1 MRRARALGGVVG
13 IVLVLVVAL
22 VAATAGSGALAPQR
36 TLVVEDTET
45 GETYLTVPVANG
57 TEVALEYTHSVE
69 QTRVYDEYTVRGDR
83 LVMTR
88 MEFES
93 YGWGLPAGANV
104 TRENGTF
111 VFDPEGAYTRLTVSP
126 GSVAGHTLIVGQER
140 YDLVAMSDERAVDIY
155 LTRRSALAAATDS
168 L

>member
-1 MRRARALGGVVG
+1 MKRALAV
-13 IVLVLVVAL
+13 VLVVA
-22 VAATAGSGALAPQR
+22 VVATAVGSATLTGGP

-45 GETYLTVPVANG
+45 GETYFTAPVSNG
-57 TEVALEYTHSVE
+57 TVVALEYTHSVE

-93 YGWGLPAGANV
+93 YGWGLPARENV

-111 VFDPEGAYTRLTVSP
+111 VFDPDREYTRLSVAP
-126 GSVAGHTLIVGQER
+126 GSVANHSLIVADER
-140 YDLVAMSDERAVDIY
+140 HDLVAMTNERAVDIHV
-155 LTRRSALAAATDS
+155 TRRSAFTAVTDS
-168 L
+168 V